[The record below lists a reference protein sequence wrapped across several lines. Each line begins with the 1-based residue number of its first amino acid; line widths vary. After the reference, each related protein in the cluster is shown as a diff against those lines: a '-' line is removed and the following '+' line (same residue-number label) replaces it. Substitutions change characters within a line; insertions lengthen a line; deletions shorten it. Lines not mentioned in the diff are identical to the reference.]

1 MSRIVLVYW
10 LLLVV
15 VMVTVE
21 VNLSDGLADL
31 GGLSKEMIQSGLS
44 KTAQDLISNL
54 QINSPV
60 DHGLLKQ
67 WAVTEQS
74 DTEITIQ
81 SPAEYAGYV
90 NYGTSR
96 HWVEPVSAKAL
107 HWEGTGMMYAGGL
120 MHSHGY
126 GGFSKGHF
134 VGGIQ
139 ARHFVEDSI
148 EQTQARISEF
158 FTINGG

>member
-1 MSRIVLVYW
+1 
-10 LLLVV
+10 
-15 VMVTVE
+15 MVTVE

-44 KTAQDLISNL
+44 KTSQDLISNL

-81 SPAEYAGYV
+81 SPAEYAAAQ
-90 NYGTSR
+90 NYGARAHDIFIAPTN
-96 HWVEPVSAKAL
+96 KQAL
-107 HWEGTGMMYAGGL
+107 FWGEYDGKHPIM
-120 MHSHGY
+120 
-126 GGFSKGHF
+126 SKGHI
-134 VGGIQ
+134 VHIPALEGK
-139 ARHFVEDSI
+139 HFVEDSI
-148 EQTQARISEF
+148 EQTQARIAEF

>member
-1 MSRIVLVYW
+1 
-10 LLLVV
+10 
-15 VMVTVE
+15 MVTVE

-54 QINSPV
+54 QISSPV

-81 SPAEYAGYV
+81 SPAEYGRWV
-90 NYGTSR
+90 NYGHPQQPGR
-96 HWVEPVSAKAL
+96 FIPGHWNGDRFEYEPDAKVGMVLKADYVE
-107 HWEGTGMMYAGGL
+107 G
-120 MHSHGY
+120 
-126 GGFSKGHF
+126 
-134 VGGIQ
+134 Q
-139 ARHFVEDSI
+139 HFVEDSI
-148 EQTQARISEF
+148 EQTQARITEF

>member
-1 MSRIVLVYW
+1 
-10 LLLVV
+10 
-15 VMVTVE
+15 MVTVE

-81 SPAEYAGYV
+81 SPAEYAAYQ
-90 NYGTSR
+90 NYGTSS
-96 HWVEPVSAKAL
+96 HWIEPVNKKAL
-107 HWEGTGMMYAGGL
+107 HWDGGF
-120 MHSHGY
+120 
-126 GGFSKGHF
+126 FSKGHM
-134 VGGIQ
+134 VSGIEGK
-139 ARHFVEDSI
+139 HFVEDSI
-148 EQTQARISEF
+148 EQTQARIEEF

>member
-1 MSRIVLVYW
+1 
-10 LLLVV
+10 
-15 VMVTVE
+15 MVTVE

-81 SPAEYAGYV
+81 SPAEYAVYQ
-90 NYGTSR
+90 NYGTSS
-96 HWVEPVSAKAL
+96 HWIEPVNKKAL
-107 HWEGTGMMYAGGL
+107 HWDGGF
-120 MHSHGY
+120 
-126 GGFSKGHF
+126 FSKGHM
-134 VGGIQ
+134 VSGIEGK
-139 ARHFVEDSI
+139 HFVEDSI

>member
-1 MSRIVLVYW
+1 
-10 LLLVV
+10 
-15 VMVTVE
+15 MVTVE

-81 SPAEYAGYV
+81 SPAEYAVYQ
-90 NYGTSR
+90 NYGTSS
-96 HWVEPVSAKAL
+96 HWIEPVNKKAL
-107 HWEGTGMMYAGGL
+107 HWDGGF
-120 MHSHGY
+120 
-126 GGFSKGHF
+126 FSKGHM
-134 VGGIQ
+134 VSGIEGK
-139 ARHFVEDSI
+139 HFVEDSI
-148 EQTQARISEF
+148 EATQARISEF

>member
-1 MSRIVLVYW
+1 
-10 LLLVV
+10 
-15 VMVTVE
+15 MVTVE

-74 DTEITIQ
+74 DTEIIIQ
-81 SPAEYAGYV
+81 SPAEYASYQ
-90 NYGTSR
+90 NYGTSS
-96 HWVEPVSAKAL
+96 HWIEPVNKKAL
-107 HWEGTGMMYAGGL
+107 HWDGGF
-120 MHSHGY
+120 
-126 GGFSKGHF
+126 FSKGHM
-134 VGGIQ
+134 VSGIEGK
-139 ARHFVEDSI
+139 HFVEDSI

>member
-1 MSRIVLVYW
+1 
-10 LLLVV
+10 
-15 VMVTVE
+15 MVTVE

-81 SPAEYAGYV
+81 SPAEYAVYQ
-90 NYGTSR
+90 NYGTSS
-96 HWVEPVSAKAL
+96 HWIEPVNKKAL
-107 HWEGTGMMYAGGL
+107 HWDGGF
-120 MHSHGY
+120 
-126 GGFSKGHF
+126 FSKGHM
-134 VGGIQ
+134 VSGIEGK
-139 ARHFVEDSI
+139 HFVEDSI
-148 EQTQARISEF
+148 EQTQARIAEF

>member
-1 MSRIVLVYW
+1 
-10 LLLVV
+10 
-15 VMVTVE
+15 MVTVE

-74 DTEITIQ
+74 DTEIIIQ
-81 SPAEYAGYV
+81 SPAEYASYQ
-90 NYGTSR
+90 NYGTSE
-96 HWVEPVSAKAL
+96 HWVQPFGAFAL
-107 HWEGTGMMYAGGL
+107 HWGGEP
-120 MHSHGY
+120 GF
-126 GGFSKGHF
+126 FSKGHF
-134 VGGIQ
+134 VGGIEGK
-139 ARHFVEDSI
+139 HFVEDSI
-148 EQTQARISEF
+148 EQTQSRIAEF
-158 FTINGG
+158 FTINGGD

>member
-1 MSRIVLVYW
+1 
-10 LLLVV
+10 
-15 VMVTVE
+15 MVTVE

-81 SPAEYAGYV
+81 SPAEYAVYQ
-90 NYGTSR
+90 NYGTSS
-96 HWVEPVSAKAL
+96 HWIEPVNKKAL
-107 HWEGTGMMYAGGL
+107 HWDGGF
-120 MHSHGY
+120 
-126 GGFSKGHF
+126 FSKGHMVSGINPDPF
-134 VGGIQ
+134 VDPSIDDTMYQ
-139 ARHFVEDSI
+139 IDSI
-148 EQTQARISEF
+148 VDELLKDL
-158 FTINGG
+158 

>member
-1 MSRIVLVYW
+1 
-10 LLLVV
+10 
-15 VMVTVE
+15 MVTVTVDLSE
-21 VNLSDGLADL
+21 NLANL

-44 KTAQDLISNL
+44 KTAQDLIRNL
-54 QINSPV
+54 MINSPV

-67 WAVTEQS
+67 WAVTSQT

-81 SPAEYAGYV
+81 SPAEYAAYV
-90 NYGTSR
+90 NYGTSA
-96 HWVEPVSAKAL
+96 HWIEPKNAKAL

-120 MHSHGY
+120 YHSHGY
-126 GGFSKGHF
+126 GGFSKGHI

-148 EQTQARISEF
+148 EETQARIAEF
-158 FTINGG
+158 FTINGGQ

>member
-1 MSRIVLVYW
+1 
-10 LLLVV
+10 
-15 VMVTVE
+15 MVTVE

-74 DTEITIQ
+74 DTEIIIQ
-81 SPAEYAGYV
+81 SPAEYASYQ
-90 NYGTSR
+90 NYGTSS
-96 HWVEPVSAKAL
+96 HWIEPVNKKAL
-107 HWEGTGMMYAGGL
+107 HWDGGF
-120 MHSHGY
+120 
-126 GGFSKGHF
+126 FSKGHM
-134 VGGIQ
+134 VSGIEGK
-139 ARHFVEDSI
+139 HFVEDSI
-148 EQTQARISEF
+148 EQTQSRISEF

>member
-1 MSRIVLVYW
+1 
-10 LLLVV
+10 
-15 VMVTVE
+15 MVTVE

-81 SPAEYAGYV
+81 SPAEYAVYQ
-90 NYGTSR
+90 NYGTSS
-96 HWVEPVSAKAL
+96 HWIEPVNKKAL
-107 HWEGTGMMYAGGL
+107 HWDGGF
-120 MHSHGY
+120 
-126 GGFSKGHF
+126 FSKGHM
-134 VGGIQ
+134 VSGIEGK
-139 ARHFVEDSI
+139 HFVEDSI
-148 EQTQARISEF
+148 EQTQSRISEF